1 MLSNLIGHSVDDDM
15 KTNTLIQNKVKNRIS
30 LNVLSSMLVGVFS
43 ALFFGSSFASGA
55 ALYTAANPVSSI
67 TPNMQD
73 EGGASSKP
81 GISIVPNAAILLYHH
96 VSSSTPAST
105 SISPEAFKSHMEY
118 LDAHHTVVPLQDVVS
133 AIQHNTTLPE
143 KAVAITFDDGYA
155 NILSNAHPILADLG
169 FPYAIFIN
177 PDEIGV
183 GPKQLTWEQV
193 IAMHNDGVVFA
204 NHTLDHLHMLNG
216 EQEMDERAWLDK
228 VWQNVESAE
237 KKIEDKLDVSLK
249 YLAYPFGE
257 YNTALAN
264 KLKTEGYIGFGQHS
278 GAVGPTSNMQAL
290 PRFPAAGPYANL
302 TTLKTKL
309 NSLAMPVT
317 HSSHENPRMTTRNL
331 SSPISLTI
339 NSDDVRLAQVNCFFG
354 GDTIKTSVKDNVLSF
369 NLSETLPVG
378 RSRVNCTAP
387 SKTQAGRYYWYST
400 PFFVADEK
408 GNYPD

>member
-1 MLSNLIGHSVDDDM
+1 VDDDM
-15 KTNTLIQNKVKNRIS
+15 KTNNVIQNRTTSRTRLKI
-30 LNVLSSMLVGVFS
+30 LSSMLAGIFNVLLVS
-43 ALFFGSSFASGA
+43 PSIASGSDA
-55 ALYTAANPVSSI
+55 TPVADATSTTKEQSGSNIDSSVS
-67 TPNMQD
+67 TT
-73 EGGASSKP
+73 
-81 GISIVPNAAILLYHH
+81 PNAAILLYHH

-118 LDAHHTVVPLQDVVS
+118 LDAHHTVVSLQDVVS

-143 KAVAITFDDGYA
+143 NAVAITFDDGYA
-155 NILSNAHPILADLG
+155 NILDNAHPILADLG
-169 FPYAIFIN
+169 FPYTVFIN

-216 EQEMDERAWLDK
+216 EQAMGERAWLEK

-237 KKIEDKLDVSLK
+237 KKIEDKLDISLK

-264 KLKTEGYIGFGQHS
+264 KLKAEGYIGFGQHS
-278 GAVGPTSNMQAL
+278 GAVGPSSDMQAL

-302 TTLKTKL
+302 ATLKTKL

-317 HSSHENPRMTTRNL
+317 QSSHKDPRMTARNL

-339 NSDDVRLAQVNCFFG
+339 DSDDVRLTQVNCFFG
-354 GDTIKTSVKDNVLSF
+354 GDPIETSLEENVLTF
-369 NLSETLPVG
+369 TLDETLPVG

-387 SKTQAGRYYWYST
+387 SNAQSGRYYWYST
-400 PFFVADEK
+400 PFFVADEN

>member
-1 MLSNLIGHSVDDDM
+1 VDDDM
-15 KTNTLIQNKVKNRIS
+15 KTNNVIQNRTTSRTRLKI
-30 LNVLSSMLVGVFS
+30 LSSMLAGIFNVLLVS
-43 ALFFGSSFASGA
+43 PSIASGSD
-55 ALYTAANPVSSI
+55 TTPVADATSTTKEQSGSNIDSSVS
-67 TPNMQD
+67 TT
-73 EGGASSKP
+73 
-81 GISIVPNAAILLYHH
+81 PNAAILLYHH

-118 LDAHHTVVPLQDVVS
+118 LDAHHTVVSLQDVVS

-143 KAVAITFDDGYA
+143 NAVAITFDDGYA
-155 NILSNAHPILADLG
+155 NILDNAHPILADLG
-169 FPYAIFIN
+169 FPYTVFIN

-216 EQEMDERAWLDK
+216 EQAMGERAWLEK

-237 KKIEDKLDVSLK
+237 KKIEDKLDISLK

-264 KLKTEGYIGFGQHS
+264 KLKAEGYIGFGQHS
-278 GAVGPTSNMQAL
+278 GAVGPSSDMQAL

-302 TTLKTKL
+302 ATLKTKL

-317 HSSHENPRMTTRNL
+317 QSSHKDPRMTARNL

-339 NSDDVRLAQVNCFFG
+339 DSDDVRLTQVNCFFG
-354 GDTIKTSVKDNVLSF
+354 GDPIETSLEENVLTF
-369 NLSETLPVG
+369 TLDETLPVG

-387 SKTQAGRYYWYST
+387 SNAQSGRYYWYST
-400 PFFVADEK
+400 PFFVADEN

>member
-1 MLSNLIGHSVDDDM
+1 MLLNLIRHSVDDDM
-15 KTNTLIQNKVKNRIS
+15 KTNNVIQNRTTSRTRLKI
-30 LNVLSSMLVGVFS
+30 LSSMLAGIFNVLLVS
-43 ALFFGSSFASGA
+43 PSIASGSD
-55 ALYTAANPVSSI
+55 ANPVADATSTTKEQSGSNIDSSLS
-67 TPNMQD
+67 TT
-73 EGGASSKP
+73 
-81 GISIVPNAAILLYHH
+81 PNAAILLYHH

-118 LDAHHTVVPLQDVVS
+118 LDAHHTVVSLQDVVS

-143 KAVAITFDDGYA
+143 NAVAITFDDGYA
-155 NILSNAHPILADLG
+155 NILDNAHPILADLG
-169 FPYAIFIN
+169 FPYTVFIN

-216 EQEMDERAWLDK
+216 EQAMGERAWLEK

-237 KKIEDKLDVSLK
+237 KKIEDKLDISLK

-264 KLKTEGYIGFGQHS
+264 KLKSEGYIGFGQHS
-278 GAVGPTSNMQAL
+278 GAVGPSSDMQAL

-302 TTLKTKL
+302 ATLKTKL

-317 HSSHENPRMTTRNL
+317 QSSHKDPRMTTRNL

-339 NSDDVRLAQVNCFFG
+339 DSDDVRLTQVNCFFG
-354 GDTIKTSVKDNVLSF
+354 GDPIETSLEENVLTF
-369 NLSETLPVG
+369 TLDETLPVG

-387 SKTQAGRYYWYST
+387 SNAQSGRYYWYST
-400 PFFVADEK
+400 PFFVADEN

>member
-1 MLSNLIGHSVDDDM
+1 MLLNLIRHSVDDDM
-15 KTNTLIQNKVKNRIS
+15 KTNNVIQNRTTSRTRLKI
-30 LNVLSSMLVGVFS
+30 LSSMLAGIFNVLLVS
-43 ALFFGSSFASGA
+43 PSIASGSD
-55 ALYTAANPVSSI
+55 ANPVADATSTTKEQSGSNIDSSVS
-67 TPNMQD
+67 TT
-73 EGGASSKP
+73 
-81 GISIVPNAAILLYHH
+81 PNAAILLYHH

-118 LDAHHTVVPLQDVVS
+118 LDAHHTVVSLQDVVS
-133 AIQHNTTLPE
+133 AIQHNSTLPE
-143 KAVAITFDDGYA
+143 NAVAITFDDGYA
-155 NILSNAHPILADLG
+155 NILDNAHPILADLG
-169 FPYAIFIN
+169 FPYTVFIN

-216 EQEMDERAWLDK
+216 EQVMGERAWLEK

-237 KKIEDKLDVSLK
+237 KKIEDKLDISLK

-264 KLKTEGYIGFGQHS
+264 KLKAEGYIGFGQHS
-278 GAVGPTSNMQAL
+278 GAVGPSSDMQAL

-302 TTLKTKL
+302 ATLKTKL

-317 HSSHENPRMTTRNL
+317 QSSHKDPRMTARNL

-339 NSDDVRLAQVNCFFG
+339 DSDDVRLTQVNCFFG
-354 GDTIKTSVKDNVLSF
+354 GDPIETSLEENVLTF
-369 NLSETLPVG
+369 TLDETLPVG

-387 SKTQAGRYYWYST
+387 SNAQSGRYYWYST
-400 PFFVADEK
+400 PFFVADEN

>member
-1 MLSNLIGHSVDDDM
+1 MLLNLIRHSVDDDM
-15 KTNTLIQNKVKNRIS
+15 KTNNVIQNRTTSRTRFKILS
-30 LNVLSSMLVGVFS
+30 LMLAGIFNVLLVS
-43 ALFFGSSFASGA
+43 PSIASGSDA
-55 ALYTAANPVSSI
+55 TPVADATSTTKEQSGSNIDSSVS
-67 TPNMQD
+67 TT
-73 EGGASSKP
+73 
-81 GISIVPNAAILLYHH
+81 PNAAILLYHH

-118 LDAHHTVVPLQDVVS
+118 LDAHHTVVSLQDVVS

-143 KAVAITFDDGYA
+143 NAVAITFDDGYA
-155 NILSNAHPILADLG
+155 NILDNAHPILADLG
-169 FPYAIFIN
+169 FPYTVFIN

-216 EQEMDERAWLDK
+216 EQAMGERAWLEK

-237 KKIEDKLDVSLK
+237 KKIEDKLDISLK

-264 KLKTEGYIGFGQHS
+264 KLKAEGYIGFGQHS
-278 GAVGPTSNMQAL
+278 GAVGPSSDMQAL

-302 TTLKTKL
+302 ATLKTKL

-317 HSSHENPRMTTRNL
+317 QSSHKDPRMTTRNL

-339 NSDDVRLAQVNCFFG
+339 DSDDVRLTQVNCFFG
-354 GDTIKTSVKDNVLSF
+354 GDPIETSLEENVLTF
-369 NLSETLPVG
+369 TLDETLPVG

-387 SKTQAGRYYWYST
+387 SNAQSGRYYWYST
-400 PFFVADEK
+400 PFFVADED

>member
-1 MLSNLIGHSVDDDM
+1 MLLNLIRHSVDDDM
-15 KTNTLIQNKVKNRIS
+15 KTNNVIQNRTTSRTRLKI
-30 LNVLSSMLVGVFS
+30 LSSMLAGIFNVLLVS
-43 ALFFGSSFASGA
+43 PSIASGSD
-55 ALYTAANPVSSI
+55 ANPVADATSTTKEQSGNNI
-67 TPNMQD
+67 D
-73 EGGASSKP
+73 
-81 GISIVPNAAILLYHH
+81 SIVSTTPNAAILLYHH

-118 LDAHHTVVPLQDVVS
+118 LDAHHTVVSLQDVVS

-143 KAVAITFDDGYA
+143 NAVAITFDDGYA
-155 NILSNAHPILADLG
+155 NILDNAHPILADLG
-169 FPYAIFIN
+169 FPYTVFIN

-216 EQEMDERAWLDK
+216 EQVMGERAWLEK

-237 KKIEDKLDVSLK
+237 KKIEDKLDISLK

-264 KLKTEGYIGFGQHS
+264 KLKAEGYIGFGQHS
-278 GAVGPTSNMQAL
+278 GAVGPSSDMQAL

-302 TTLKTKL
+302 ATLKTKL

-317 HSSHENPRMTTRNL
+317 QSSHKDPRMTTRNL

-339 NSDDVRLAQVNCFFG
+339 DSDDVRLTQVNCFFG
-354 GDTIKTSVKDNVLSF
+354 GDPIETSLEENVLTF
-369 NLSETLPVG
+369 TLDETLPVG

-387 SKTQAGRYYWYST
+387 SNAQSGRYYWYST
-400 PFFVADEK
+400 PFFVADEN

>member
-1 MLSNLIGHSVDDDM
+1 MLLNLIRHSVDDDM
-15 KTNTLIQNKVKNRIS
+15 KTNNVIQNRTTSRTRLKI
-30 LNVLSSMLVGVFS
+30 LSSMLAGIFNVLLVS
-43 ALFFGSSFASGA
+43 PSIASSSD
-55 ALYTAANPVSSI
+55 ANPVADATSTTKEQSGSNIDSSVS
-67 TPNMQD
+67 TT
-73 EGGASSKP
+73 
-81 GISIVPNAAILLYHH
+81 PNAAILLYHH

-118 LDAHHTVVPLQDVVS
+118 LDAHHTVVSLQDVVS

-143 KAVAITFDDGYA
+143 NAVAITFDDGYA
-155 NILSNAHPILADLG
+155 NILDNAHPILADLG
-169 FPYAIFIN
+169 FPYTVFIN

-216 EQEMDERAWLDK
+216 EQAMGERAWLEK

-237 KKIEDKLDVSLK
+237 KKIEDKLDISLK

-264 KLKTEGYIGFGQHS
+264 KLKAEGYIGFGQHS
-278 GAVGPTSNMQAL
+278 GAVGPSSDMQAL

-302 TTLKTKL
+302 ATLKTKL

-317 HSSHENPRMTTRNL
+317 QSSHKDPRMTTRNL

-339 NSDDVRLAQVNCFFG
+339 DSDDVRLTQVNCFFG
-354 GDTIKTSVKDNVLSF
+354 GDPIETSLEENVLTF
-369 NLSETLPVG
+369 TLDETLPVG

-387 SKTQAGRYYWYST
+387 SNAQSGRYYWYST
-400 PFFVADEK
+400 PFFVADED

>member
-1 MLSNLIGHSVDDDM
+1 MLLNLIRHSVDDDM
-15 KTNTLIQNKVKNRIS
+15 KTNNVIQNRTTSRTRLKI
-30 LNVLSSMLVGVFS
+30 LSSMLAGIFNVLLVS
-43 ALFFGSSFASGA
+43 PSIASGSD
-55 ALYTAANPVSSI
+55 TNPVADATSTTKEQSGSNIDSSVS
-67 TPNMQD
+67 TT
-73 EGGASSKP
+73 
-81 GISIVPNAAILLYHH
+81 PNAAILLYHH

-118 LDAHHTVVPLQDVVS
+118 LDAHHTVVSLQDVVS

-143 KAVAITFDDGYA
+143 NAVAITFDDGYA
-155 NILSNAHPILADLG
+155 NILDNAHPILADLG
-169 FPYAIFIN
+169 FPYTVFIN

-216 EQEMDERAWLDK
+216 EQAMGERAWLEK

-237 KKIEDKLDVSLK
+237 KKIEDKLDISLK

-264 KLKTEGYIGFGQHS
+264 KLKAEGYIGFGQHS
-278 GAVGPTSNMQAL
+278 GAVGPSSDMQAL

-302 TTLKTKL
+302 ATLKTKL

-317 HSSHENPRMTTRNL
+317 QSSHKDPRMTTRNL

-339 NSDDVRLAQVNCFFG
+339 DSDDVRLTQVNCFFG
-354 GDTIKTSVKDNVLSF
+354 GDPIETSLEENVLTF
-369 NLSETLPVG
+369 TLDETLPVG

-387 SKTQAGRYYWYST
+387 SNAQSGRYYWYST
-400 PFFVADEK
+400 PFFVADEN

>member
-1 MLSNLIGHSVDDDM
+1 MLLNLIRHSVDDDM
-15 KTNTLIQNKVKNRIS
+15 KTNNVIQNRTTSRTRLKI
-30 LNVLSSMLVGVFS
+30 LSSMLAGIFNVLLVS
-43 ALFFGSSFASGA
+43 PSIASGSD
-55 ALYTAANPVSSI
+55 ANPVADATSSTKEQSGNNI
-67 TPNMQD
+67 D
-73 EGGASSKP
+73 
-81 GISIVPNAAILLYHH
+81 SIVSTTPNAAILLYHH

-118 LDAHHTVVPLQDVVS
+118 LDAHHTVVSLQDVVS

-143 KAVAITFDDGYA
+143 NAVAITFDDGYA
-155 NILSNAHPILADLG
+155 NILDNAHPILADLG
-169 FPYAIFIN
+169 FPYTVFIN

-216 EQEMDERAWLDK
+216 EQAMGERAWLEK

-237 KKIEDKLDVSLK
+237 KKIEDKLDISLK

-264 KLKTEGYIGFGQHS
+264 KLKAEGYIGFGQHS
-278 GAVGPTSNMQAL
+278 GAVGPSSDMQAL

-302 TTLKTKL
+302 ATLKTKL

-317 HSSHENPRMTTRNL
+317 QSSHKDPRMTARNL
-331 SSPISLTI
+331 ASPISLTI
-339 NSDDVRLAQVNCFFG
+339 DSDDVRLTQVNCFFG
-354 GDTIKTSVKDNVLSF
+354 GDPIETSLEENVLTF
-369 NLSETLPVG
+369 TLDETLPIG

-387 SKTQAGRYYWYST
+387 SNAQSGRYYWYST
-400 PFFVADEK
+400 PFFVADEN

>member
-1 MLSNLIGHSVDDDM
+1 MLLNLIRHSVDDDM
-15 KTNTLIQNKVKNRIS
+15 KTNNVIQNRTTSRTRLKI
-30 LNVLSSMLVGVFS
+30 LSSMLAGIFNVLLVS
-43 ALFFGSSFASGA
+43 PSIASGSD
-55 ALYTAANPVSSI
+55 ANPVADATSTIKEQSGNNIDSSVS
-67 TPNMQD
+67 TT
-73 EGGASSKP
+73 
-81 GISIVPNAAILLYHH
+81 PNAAILLYHH

-118 LDAHHTVVPLQDVVS
+118 LDAHHTVVSLQDVVS

-143 KAVAITFDDGYA
+143 NAVAITFDDGYA
-155 NILSNAHPILADLG
+155 NILDNAHPILADLG
-169 FPYAIFIN
+169 FPYTVFIN

-216 EQEMDERAWLDK
+216 EQAMGERAWLEK

-237 KKIEDKLDVSLK
+237 KKIEDKLDISLK

-264 KLKTEGYIGFGQHS
+264 KLKAEGYIGFGQHS
-278 GAVGPTSNMQAL
+278 GAVGLSSDMQAL

-302 TTLKTKL
+302 ATLKTKL

-317 HSSHENPRMTTRNL
+317 QSSHKDPRMTARNL

-339 NSDDVRLAQVNCFFG
+339 DSDDVRLTQVNCFFG
-354 GDTIKTSVKDNVLSF
+354 GDPIETSLEENVLTF
-369 NLSETLPVG
+369 TLDETLPVG

-387 SKTQAGRYYWYST
+387 SNAQSGRYYWYST
-400 PFFVADEK
+400 PFFVADED

>member
-1 MLSNLIGHSVDDDM
+1 MLLNLIRHSVDDDM
-15 KTNTLIQNKVKNRIS
+15 KTNNVIQNRTTSRTRLKI
-30 LNVLSSMLVGVFS
+30 LSSMLAGIFNVLLVS
-43 ALFFGSSFASGA
+43 PSIASGSD
-55 ALYTAANPVSSI
+55 ANPVADATSTKKEQSGSNIDSSVS
-67 TPNMQD
+67 TT
-73 EGGASSKP
+73 
-81 GISIVPNAAILLYHH
+81 PNAAILLYHH

-118 LDAHHTVVPLQDVVS
+118 LDAHHTVVSLQDVVS

-143 KAVAITFDDGYA
+143 NAVAITFDDGYA
-155 NILSNAHPILADLG
+155 NILDNAHPILADLG
-169 FPYAIFIN
+169 FPYTVFIN

-216 EQEMDERAWLDK
+216 EQAMGERAWLEK

-237 KKIEDKLDVSLK
+237 KKIEDKLDISLK

-264 KLKTEGYIGFGQHS
+264 KLKAEGYIGFGQHS
-278 GAVGPTSNMQAL
+278 GAVGPSSDMQAL
-290 PRFPAAGPYANL
+290 PRFPAAGLYANL
-302 TTLKTKL
+302 ATLKTKL

-317 HSSHENPRMTTRNL
+317 QSSHKDPRMTARNL

-339 NSDDVRLAQVNCFFG
+339 DSDDVRLTQVNCFFG
-354 GDTIKTSVKDNVLSF
+354 GDPIETSLEENVLTF
-369 NLSETLPVG
+369 TLDETLPVG

-387 SKTQAGRYYWYST
+387 SNAQSGRYYWYST
-400 PFFVADEK
+400 PFFVADEN

>member
-1 MLSNLIGHSVDDDM
+1 MLLNLIRHSVDDDM
-15 KTNTLIQNKVKNRIS
+15 KTNNVIQNRTTSRTRLKILS
-30 LNVLSSMLVGVFS
+30 PMLAGIFNVLLVSPSIASSS
-43 ALFFGSSFASGA
+43 D
-55 ALYTAANPVSSI
+55 ANPVADATSTTKEQSGSNIDSSVS
-67 TPNMQD
+67 TT
-73 EGGASSKP
+73 
-81 GISIVPNAAILLYHH
+81 PNAAILLYHH

-118 LDAHHTVVPLQDVVS
+118 LDAHHTVVSLQDVVS

-143 KAVAITFDDGYA
+143 NAVAITFDDGYA
-155 NILSNAHPILADLG
+155 NILDNAHPILADLG
-169 FPYAIFIN
+169 FPYTVFIN

-216 EQEMDERAWLDK
+216 EQAMGERAWLEK

-237 KKIEDKLDVSLK
+237 KKIEDKLDISLK

-264 KLKTEGYIGFGQHS
+264 KLKAEGYIGFGQHS
-278 GAVGPTSNMQAL
+278 GAVGPSSDMQAL

-302 TTLKTKL
+302 ATLKTKL
-309 NSLAMPVT
+309 NSLAMPLT
-317 HSSHENPRMTTRNL
+317 QSSHKDPRMTARNL

-339 NSDDVRLAQVNCFFG
+339 DSDDVRLTQVNCFFG
-354 GDTIKTSVKDNVLSF
+354 GDPIETSLEENVLTF
-369 NLSETLPVG
+369 ILDETLPVG

-387 SKTQAGRYYWYST
+387 SNAQSGRYYWYST
-400 PFFVADEK
+400 PFFVADEN

>member
-1 MLSNLIGHSVDDDM
+1 MLLNLIRHSVDDDM
-15 KTNTLIQNKVKNRIS
+15 KTNNVIQNRTTSRTRLKI
-30 LNVLSSMLVGVFS
+30 LSSMLAGIFNVLLVS
-43 ALFFGSSFASGA
+43 PSIASGSD
-55 ALYTAANPVSSI
+55 ANPVADATSSTKEQSGNNI
-67 TPNMQD
+67 D
-73 EGGASSKP
+73 
-81 GISIVPNAAILLYHH
+81 SIVSTTPNAAILLYHH

-118 LDAHHTVVPLQDVVS
+118 LDAHHTVVSLQDVVS

-143 KAVAITFDDGYA
+143 NAVAITFDDGYA
-155 NILSNAHPILADLG
+155 NILDNAHPILADLG
-169 FPYAIFIN
+169 FPYTVFIN

-216 EQEMDERAWLDK
+216 EQVMGERAWLEK

-237 KKIEDKLDVSLK
+237 KKIEDKLDISLK

-264 KLKTEGYIGFGQHS
+264 KLKAEGYIGFGQHS
-278 GAVGPTSNMQAL
+278 GAVGPSSDMQAL

-302 TTLKTKL
+302 ATLKTKL

-317 HSSHENPRMTTRNL
+317 QSSHKDPRMTARNL

-339 NSDDVRLAQVNCFFG
+339 DSDDVRLTQVNCFFG
-354 GDTIKTSVKDNVLSF
+354 GDPIETSLEENVLTF
-369 NLSETLPVG
+369 TLDETLPIG

-387 SKTQAGRYYWYST
+387 SNAQSGRYYWYST
-400 PFFVADEK
+400 PFFVADEN

>member
-1 MLSNLIGHSVDDDM
+1 MLLNLIRHSVDDDM
-15 KTNTLIQNKVKNRIS
+15 KTNNVIQNRTTSRTRLKI
-30 LNVLSSMLVGVFS
+30 LSSMLAGIFNVLLVS
-43 ALFFGSSFASGA
+43 PSIASGSD
-55 ALYTAANPVSSI
+55 ANPVADATSTTKEQSGSNIDSSVS
-67 TPNMQD
+67 TT
-73 EGGASSKP
+73 
-81 GISIVPNAAILLYHH
+81 PNAAILLYHH

-118 LDAHHTVVPLQDVVS
+118 LDAHHTVVSLQDVVS

-143 KAVAITFDDGYA
+143 NAVAITFDDGYA
-155 NILSNAHPILADLG
+155 NILDNAHPILADLG
-169 FPYAIFIN
+169 FPYTVFIN

-216 EQEMDERAWLDK
+216 EQAMGERAWLEK

-237 KKIEDKLDVSLK
+237 KKIEDKLDISLK

-264 KLKTEGYIGFGQHS
+264 KLKAEGYIGFGQHS
-278 GAVGPTSNMQAL
+278 GAVGPSSDMQAL

-302 TTLKTKL
+302 ATLKTKL

-317 HSSHENPRMTTRNL
+317 QSSHKDPRMTARNL
-331 SSPISLTI
+331 SSSISLTI
-339 NSDDVRLAQVNCFFG
+339 DSDDVRLTQVNCFFG
-354 GDTIKTSVKDNVLSF
+354 GDPIETSLEENVLTF
-369 NLSETLPVG
+369 TLDETLPVG

-387 SKTQAGRYYWYST
+387 SNAQSGRYYWYST
-400 PFFVADEK
+400 PFFVADEN

>member
-1 MLSNLIGHSVDDDM
+1 MLLNLIRHSVDDDM
-15 KTNTLIQNKVKNRIS
+15 KTNNVIQNRTTSRTRLKI
-30 LNVLSSMLVGVFS
+30 LSSMLAGIFNVLLVS
-43 ALFFGSSFASGA
+43 PSIASGSD
-55 ALYTAANPVSSI
+55 ANPVADATSTTKEQSGSNIDSSVS
-67 TPNMQD
+67 TT
-73 EGGASSKP
+73 
-81 GISIVPNAAILLYHH
+81 PNAAILLYHH

-118 LDAHHTVVPLQDVVS
+118 LDAHHTVVSLQDVVS

-143 KAVAITFDDGYA
+143 NAVAITFDDGYA
-155 NILSNAHPILADLG
+155 NILDNAHPILADLG
-169 FPYAIFIN
+169 FPYTVFIN

-216 EQEMDERAWLDK
+216 EQAMGERAWLEK

-237 KKIEDKLDVSLK
+237 KKIEDKLDISLK

-264 KLKTEGYIGFGQHS
+264 KLKAEGYIGFGQHS
-278 GAVGPTSNMQAL
+278 GAVGPSSDMQAL

-302 TTLKTKL
+302 ATLKTKL

-317 HSSHENPRMTTRNL
+317 QSSHKDPRITARNL

-339 NSDDVRLAQVNCFFG
+339 DSDDVRLTQVNCFFG
-354 GDTIKTSVKDNVLSF
+354 GDPIETSLEENVLTF
-369 NLSETLPVG
+369 TLDETLPVG

-387 SKTQAGRYYWYST
+387 SNAQSGRYYWYST
-400 PFFVADEK
+400 PFFVADED

>member
-1 MLSNLIGHSVDDDM
+1 MLLNSIRHSVDDDM
-15 KTNTLIQNKVKNRIS
+15 KTNNVIQNRTTSRTRLKF
-30 LNVLSSMLVGVFS
+30 LSSMLAGIFNVLLVS
-43 ALFFGSSFASGA
+43 PSIASGSD
-55 ALYTAANPVSSI
+55 ANPVADATSTIKEQSGNNIDSSVS
-67 TPNMQD
+67 TT
-73 EGGASSKP
+73 
-81 GISIVPNAAILLYHH
+81 PNAAILLYHH

-118 LDAHHTVVPLQDVVS
+118 LDAHHTVVSLQDVVS

-143 KAVAITFDDGYA
+143 NAVAITFDDGYA
-155 NILSNAHPILADLG
+155 NILDNAHPILADLG
-169 FPYAIFIN
+169 FPYTVFIN

-216 EQEMDERAWLDK
+216 EQAMGERAWLEK

-237 KKIEDKLDVSLK
+237 KKIEDKLDISLK

-264 KLKTEGYIGFGQHS
+264 KLKAEGYIGFGQHS
-278 GAVGPTSNMQAL
+278 GAVGPSSDMQAL

-302 TTLKTKL
+302 ATLKTKL

-317 HSSHENPRMTTRNL
+317 QSSHKDPRMTARNL
-331 SSPISLTI
+331 SSSISLTI
-339 NSDDVRLAQVNCFFG
+339 DSDDVRLTQVNCFFG
-354 GDTIKTSVKDNVLSF
+354 GDPIETSLEENVLTF
-369 NLSETLPVG
+369 TLDETLPVG

-387 SKTQAGRYYWYST
+387 SNAQSGRYYWYST
-400 PFFVADEK
+400 PFFVADED

>member
-1 MLSNLIGHSVDDDM
+1 MLLNLIRHSVDDDM
-15 KTNTLIQNKVKNRIS
+15 KTNNVIQNRTTSRTRLKI
-30 LNVLSSMLVGVFS
+30 LSSMLAGIFNVLLVS
-43 ALFFGSSFASGA
+43 PSIASGSD
-55 ALYTAANPVSSI
+55 ANPVADATSTTKEQSGNNIDSSVS
-67 TPNMQD
+67 TT
-73 EGGASSKP
+73 
-81 GISIVPNAAILLYHH
+81 PNAAILLYHH

-118 LDAHHTVVPLQDVVS
+118 LDAHHTVVSLQDVVS

-143 KAVAITFDDGYA
+143 NAVAITFDDGYA
-155 NILSNAHPILADLG
+155 NILDNAHPILADLG
-169 FPYAIFIN
+169 FPYTVFIN

-216 EQEMDERAWLDK
+216 EQAMGERAWLEK

-237 KKIEDKLDVSLK
+237 KKIEDKLDISLK

-264 KLKTEGYIGFGQHS
+264 KLKAEGYIGFGQHS
-278 GAVGPTSNMQAL
+278 GAVGPSSDMQAL

-302 TTLKTKL
+302 ATLKTKL

-317 HSSHENPRMTTRNL
+317 QSSHKDPRMTTRNL

-339 NSDDVRLAQVNCFFG
+339 DSDDVRLTQVNCFFG
-354 GDTIKTSVKDNVLSF
+354 GDPIETSLEENVLTF
-369 NLSETLPVG
+369 TLDETLPVG

-387 SKTQAGRYYWYST
+387 SNAQSGRYYWYST
-400 PFFVADEK
+400 PFFVADED

>member
-1 MLSNLIGHSVDDDM
+1 MLLNLIRHSVDDDM
-15 KTNTLIQNKVKNRIS
+15 KTNNVIQNRTTSRTRLKI
-30 LNVLSSMLVGVFS
+30 LSSMLAGIFNVLLVS
-43 ALFFGSSFASGA
+43 PSIASGSDA
-55 ALYTAANPVSSI
+55 TPVADATSTTKEQSGSNIDSSVS
-67 TPNMQD
+67 TT
-73 EGGASSKP
+73 
-81 GISIVPNAAILLYHH
+81 PNAAILLYHH

-118 LDAHHTVVPLQDVVS
+118 LDAHHTVVSLQDVVS

-143 KAVAITFDDGYA
+143 NAVAITFDDGYA
-155 NILSNAHPILADLG
+155 NILDNAHPILADLG
-169 FPYAIFIN
+169 FPYTVFIN

-216 EQEMDERAWLDK
+216 EQAMGERAWLEK

-237 KKIEDKLDVSLK
+237 KKIEDKLDISLK

-264 KLKTEGYIGFGQHS
+264 KLKSEGYIGFGQHS
-278 GAVGPTSNMQAL
+278 GAVGLSSDMQAL

-302 TTLKTKL
+302 ATLKTKL

-317 HSSHENPRMTTRNL
+317 QSSHKDPRMTTRNL
-331 SSPISLTI
+331 SSSISLTI
-339 NSDDVRLAQVNCFFG
+339 DSDDVRLTQVNCFFG
-354 GDTIKTSVKDNVLSF
+354 GDPIETSLEENVLTF
-369 NLSETLPVG
+369 TLDETLPVG

-387 SKTQAGRYYWYST
+387 SNAQSGRYYWYST
-400 PFFVADEK
+400 PFFVADEN

>member
-1 MLSNLIGHSVDDDM
+1 MLLNLIRHSVDDDM
-15 KTNTLIQNKVKNRIS
+15 KTNNVIQNRTTSRTRLKI
-30 LNVLSSMLVGVFS
+30 LSSMLAGIFNVLLVS
-43 ALFFGSSFASGA
+43 PSIASGSDA
-55 ALYTAANPVSSI
+55 TPVADATSTTKEQSGSNIDSSVS
-67 TPNMQD
+67 TT
-73 EGGASSKP
+73 
-81 GISIVPNAAILLYHH
+81 PNAAILLYHH

-118 LDAHHTVVPLQDVVS
+118 LDAHHTVVSLQDVVS

-143 KAVAITFDDGYA
+143 NAVAITFDDGYA
-155 NILSNAHPILADLG
+155 NILDNAHPILADLG
-169 FPYAIFIN
+169 FPYTVFIN

-216 EQEMDERAWLDK
+216 EQVMGERAWLEK

-237 KKIEDKLDVSLK
+237 KKIEDKLDISLK

-264 KLKTEGYIGFGQHS
+264 KLKAEGYIGFGQHS
-278 GAVGPTSNMQAL
+278 GAVGLSSDMQAL

-302 TTLKTKL
+302 ATLKTKL

-317 HSSHENPRMTTRNL
+317 QSSHKDPRMTARNL

-339 NSDDVRLAQVNCFFG
+339 DSDDVRLTQVNCFFG
-354 GDTIKTSVKDNVLSF
+354 GDPIETSLEENVLTF
-369 NLSETLPVG
+369 TLDETLPVG

-387 SKTQAGRYYWYST
+387 SNAQSGRYYWYST
-400 PFFVADEK
+400 PFFVADEN

>member
-1 MLSNLIGHSVDDDM
+1 MLLNLIRHSVDDDM
-15 KTNTLIQNKVKNRIS
+15 KTNNVIQNRTTSRTRLKI
-30 LNVLSSMLVGVFS
+30 LSSMLAGIFNVLLVS
-43 ALFFGSSFASGA
+43 PSIASGSD
-55 ALYTAANPVSSI
+55 ANPVADATSTTKEQSGNNIDSSVS
-67 TPNMQD
+67 TT
-73 EGGASSKP
+73 
-81 GISIVPNAAILLYHH
+81 PNAAILLYHH

-118 LDAHHTVVPLQDVVS
+118 LDAHHTVVSLQDVVS

-143 KAVAITFDDGYA
+143 NAVAITFDDGYA
-155 NILSNAHPILADLG
+155 NILDNAHPILADLG
-169 FPYAIFIN
+169 FPYIVFIN

-216 EQEMDERAWLDK
+216 EQAMGERAWLEK

-237 KKIEDKLDVSLK
+237 KKIEDKLDISLK

-264 KLKTEGYIGFGQHS
+264 KLKAEGYIGFGQHS
-278 GAVGPTSNMQAL
+278 GAVGPSSDMQAL

-302 TTLKTKL
+302 ATLKTKL

-317 HSSHENPRMTTRNL
+317 QSSHKDPRMTTRNL

-339 NSDDVRLAQVNCFFG
+339 DSDDVRLTQVNCFFG
-354 GDTIKTSVKDNVLSF
+354 GDPIETSLEENVLTF
-369 NLSETLPVG
+369 TLDETLPVG

-387 SKTQAGRYYWYST
+387 SNAQSGRYYWYST
-400 PFFVADEK
+400 PFFVADEN

>member
-1 MLSNLIGHSVDDDM
+1 MLLNLIRHSVDDDM
-15 KTNTLIQNKVKNRIS
+15 KTNNVIQNRTTSRTRLKI
-30 LNVLSSMLVGVFS
+30 LSSMLAGIFNVLLVS
-43 ALFFGSSFASGA
+43 PSIASSSD
-55 ALYTAANPVSSI
+55 ANPVADATSTTKEQSGSNIDSSVS
-67 TPNMQD
+67 TT
-73 EGGASSKP
+73 
-81 GISIVPNAAILLYHH
+81 PNAAILLYHH

-118 LDAHHTVVPLQDVVS
+118 LDAHHTVVSLQDVVS
-133 AIQHNTTLPE
+133 AIQYNTTLPE
-143 KAVAITFDDGYA
+143 NAVAITFDDGYA
-155 NILSNAHPILADLG
+155 NILDNAHPILADLG
-169 FPYAIFIN
+169 FPYTVFIN

-216 EQEMDERAWLDK
+216 EQAMGERAWLEK

-237 KKIEDKLDVSLK
+237 KKIEDKLDISLK

-264 KLKTEGYIGFGQHS
+264 KLKAEGYIGFGQHS
-278 GAVGPTSNMQAL
+278 GAVGPSSDMQAL

-302 TTLKTKL
+302 ATLKTKL

-317 HSSHENPRMTTRNL
+317 QSSHKDPRMTARNL

-339 NSDDVRLAQVNCFFG
+339 DSDDVRLTQVNCFFG
-354 GDTIKTSVKDNVLSF
+354 GDPIETSLEENVLTF
-369 NLSETLPVG
+369 TLDETLPVG

-387 SKTQAGRYYWYST
+387 SNAQSGRYYWYST
-400 PFFVADEK
+400 PFFVADED

>member
-1 MLSNLIGHSVDDDM
+1 VDDDM
-15 KTNTLIQNKVKNRIS
+15 KTNNVIQNRTTSRTRLKI
-30 LNVLSSMLVGVFS
+30 LSSMLAGIFNVLLVS
-43 ALFFGSSFASGA
+43 PSIASGSDA
-55 ALYTAANPVSSI
+55 TPVADATSTTKEQSGSNIDSSVS
-67 TPNMQD
+67 TT
-73 EGGASSKP
+73 
-81 GISIVPNAAILLYHH
+81 PNAAILLYHH

-118 LDAHHTVVPLQDVVS
+118 LDAHHTVVSLQDVVS
-133 AIQHNTTLPE
+133 AIKHNTTLPE
-143 KAVAITFDDGYA
+143 NAVAITFDDGYA
-155 NILSNAHPILADLG
+155 NILDNAHPILADLG
-169 FPYAIFIN
+169 FPYTVFIN

-216 EQEMDERAWLDK
+216 EQAMGERAWLEK

-237 KKIEDKLDVSLK
+237 KKIEDKLDISLK

-264 KLKTEGYIGFGQHS
+264 KLKAEGYIGFGQHS
-278 GAVGPTSNMQAL
+278 GAVGPSSDMQAL

-302 TTLKTKL
+302 ATLKTKL

-317 HSSHENPRMTTRNL
+317 QSSHKDPRMTTRNL

-339 NSDDVRLAQVNCFFG
+339 DSDDVRLTQVNCFFG
-354 GDTIKTSVKDNVLSF
+354 GDPIETSLEENVLTF
-369 NLSETLPVG
+369 TLDETLPVG

-387 SKTQAGRYYWYST
+387 SNAQSGRYYWYST
-400 PFFVADEK
+400 PFFVADEN

>member
-1 MLSNLIGHSVDDDM
+1 MLLNLIRHSVDDDM
-15 KTNTLIQNKVKNRIS
+15 KTNNVIQNRTTSRTRLKI
-30 LNVLSSMLVGVFS
+30 LSSMLAGIFNVLLVS
-43 ALFFGSSFASGA
+43 PSIASGSD
-55 ALYTAANPVSSI
+55 ANPVADATSTTKEQSGSNIDSSLS
-67 TPNMQD
+67 TT
-73 EGGASSKP
+73 
-81 GISIVPNAAILLYHH
+81 PNAAILLYHH

-118 LDAHHTVVPLQDVVS
+118 LDAHHTVVSLQDVVS

-143 KAVAITFDDGYA
+143 NAVAITFDDGYA
-155 NILSNAHPILADLG
+155 NILDNAHPILADLG
-169 FPYAIFIN
+169 FPYTVFIN

-216 EQEMDERAWLDK
+216 EQVMGERAWLEK

-237 KKIEDKLDVSLK
+237 KKIEDKLDISLK

-264 KLKTEGYIGFGQHS
+264 KLKAEGYIGFGQHS
-278 GAVGPTSNMQAL
+278 GAVGPSSDMQAL

-302 TTLKTKL
+302 ATLKTKL

-317 HSSHENPRMTTRNL
+317 QSSHKDPRITARNL

-339 NSDDVRLAQVNCFFG
+339 DSDDVRLTQVNCFFG
-354 GDTIKTSVKDNVLSF
+354 GDPIETSLEENVLTF
-369 NLSETLPVG
+369 TLDETLPVG

-387 SKTQAGRYYWYST
+387 SNAQSGRYYWYST
-400 PFFVADEK
+400 PFFVADEN

>member
-1 MLSNLIGHSVDDDM
+1 MLLNLIRHSVDDDM
-15 KTNTLIQNKVKNRIS
+15 KTNNVIQNRTTSRTRLKI
-30 LNVLSSMLVGVFS
+30 LSSMLAVIFNVLLVS
-43 ALFFGSSFASGA
+43 PSIASGSD
-55 ALYTAANPVSSI
+55 ANPVDDATSTTKEQSGSNINSSVG
-67 TPNMQD
+67 TT
-73 EGGASSKP
+73 
-81 GISIVPNAAILLYHH
+81 PNAAILLYHH

-118 LDAHHTVVPLQDVVS
+118 LDAHHTVVSLQDVVS

-143 KAVAITFDDGYA
+143 NAVAITFDDGYA
-155 NILSNAHPILADLG
+155 NILDNAHPILADLG
-169 FPYAIFIN
+169 FPYTVFIN

-216 EQEMDERAWLDK
+216 EQAMGERAWLEK

-237 KKIEDKLDVSLK
+237 KKIEDKLDISLK

-264 KLKTEGYIGFGQHS
+264 KLKAEGYIGFGQHS
-278 GAVGPTSNMQAL
+278 GAVGPSSDMQAL

-302 TTLKTKL
+302 ATLKTKL

-317 HSSHENPRMTTRNL
+317 QSSHKDPRMTTRNL

-339 NSDDVRLAQVNCFFG
+339 DSDDVRLTQVNCFFG
-354 GDTIKTSVKDNVLSF
+354 GDPIETSLEENVLTF
-369 NLSETLPVG
+369 TLDETLPVG

-387 SKTQAGRYYWYST
+387 SNAQSGRYYWYST
-400 PFFVADEK
+400 PFFVADEN

>member
-1 MLSNLIGHSVDDDM
+1 MLLNLIRHSVDDDM
-15 KTNTLIQNKVKNRIS
+15 KTNNVIQNRTTSRTRLKI
-30 LNVLSSMLVGVFS
+30 LSSMLAGIFNVLLVS
-43 ALFFGSSFASGA
+43 PSIASGSD
-55 ALYTAANPVSSI
+55 ANPVADATSTTKEQSGSNIDSSVS
-67 TPNMQD
+67 TT
-73 EGGASSKP
+73 
-81 GISIVPNAAILLYHH
+81 PNAAILLYHH

-105 SISPEAFKSHMEY
+105 SISPETFKSHMEY
-118 LDAHHTVVPLQDVVS
+118 LDAHHTVVSLQDVVS

-143 KAVAITFDDGYA
+143 NAVAITFDDGYA
-155 NILSNAHPILADLG
+155 NILDNAHPILADLG
-169 FPYAIFIN
+169 FPYTVFIN

-216 EQEMDERAWLDK
+216 EQAMGERAWLEK

-237 KKIEDKLDVSLK
+237 KKIEDKLDISLK

-264 KLKTEGYIGFGQHS
+264 KLKAEGYIGFGQHS
-278 GAVGPTSNMQAL
+278 GAVGPSSDMQAL

-302 TTLKTKL
+302 ATLKTKL

-317 HSSHENPRMTTRNL
+317 QSSHKDPRMTARNL

-339 NSDDVRLAQVNCFFG
+339 DSDDVRLTQVNCFFG
-354 GDTIKTSVKDNVLSF
+354 GDPIETSLEENVLTF
-369 NLSETLPVG
+369 TLDETLPVG

-387 SKTQAGRYYWYST
+387 SNAQSGRYYWYST
-400 PFFVADEK
+400 PFFVADEN

>member
-1 MLSNLIGHSVDDDM
+1 MLLNLIRHSVDDDM
-15 KTNTLIQNKVKNRIS
+15 KTNNVIQNRTTSRTRLKI
-30 LNVLSSMLVGVFS
+30 LSSMLAGIFNVLLVS
-43 ALFFGSSFASGA
+43 PSIASSSD
-55 ALYTAANPVSSI
+55 ANPVADATSTIKEQSGNNIDSSVS
-67 TPNMQD
+67 TT
-73 EGGASSKP
+73 
-81 GISIVPNAAILLYHH
+81 PNAAILLYHH

-118 LDAHHTVVPLQDVVS
+118 LDAHHTVVSLQDVVS

-143 KAVAITFDDGYA
+143 NAVAITFDDGYA
-155 NILSNAHPILADLG
+155 NILDNAHPILADLG
-169 FPYAIFIN
+169 FPYTVFIN

-216 EQEMDERAWLDK
+216 EQAMGERAWLEK

-237 KKIEDKLDVSLK
+237 KKIEDKLDISLK

-264 KLKTEGYIGFGQHS
+264 KLKAEGYIGFGQHS
-278 GAVGPTSNMQAL
+278 GAVGPSSDMQAL

-302 TTLKTKL
+302 ATLKTKL

-317 HSSHENPRMTTRNL
+317 QSSHKDPRMTTRNL

-339 NSDDVRLAQVNCFFG
+339 DSDDVRLTQVNCFFG
-354 GDTIKTSVKDNVLSF
+354 GDPIETSLEENVLTF
-369 NLSETLPVG
+369 TLDETLPIG

-387 SKTQAGRYYWYST
+387 SNAQSGRYYWYST
-400 PFFVADEK
+400 PFFVADED

>member
-1 MLSNLIGHSVDDDM
+1 MLLNLIRHSVDDDM
-15 KTNTLIQNKVKNRIS
+15 KTNNVIQNRTTSRTRLKI
-30 LNVLSSMLVGVFS
+30 LSSMLAGIFNVLLVS
-43 ALFFGSSFASGA
+43 PSIASGSD
-55 ALYTAANPVSSI
+55 ANPVADATSSTKEQSGNNI
-67 TPNMQD
+67 D
-73 EGGASSKP
+73 
-81 GISIVPNAAILLYHH
+81 SIVSTTPNAAILLYHH

-118 LDAHHTVVPLQDVVS
+118 LDAHHTVVSLQDVVS
-133 AIQHNTTLPE
+133 AIQHNSTLPE
-143 KAVAITFDDGYA
+143 NAVAITFDDGYA
-155 NILSNAHPILADLG
+155 NILDNAHPILADLG
-169 FPYAIFIN
+169 FPYTVFIN

-216 EQEMDERAWLDK
+216 EQVMGERAWLEK

-237 KKIEDKLDVSLK
+237 KKIEDKLDISLK

-264 KLKTEGYIGFGQHS
+264 KLKAEGYIGFGQHS
-278 GAVGPTSNMQAL
+278 GAVGPSSDMQAL

-302 TTLKTKL
+302 ATLKTKL

-317 HSSHENPRMTTRNL
+317 QSSHKDPRMTTRNL

-339 NSDDVRLAQVNCFFG
+339 DSDDVRLTQVNCFFG
-354 GDTIKTSVKDNVLSF
+354 GDPIETSLEENVLTF
-369 NLSETLPVG
+369 TLDETLPVG

-387 SKTQAGRYYWYST
+387 SNAQSGRYYWYST
-400 PFFVADEK
+400 PFFVADEN

>member
-1 MLSNLIGHSVDDDM
+1 MLLNLIRHSVDDDM
-15 KTNTLIQNKVKNRIS
+15 KTNNVIQNRTTSRTRLKI
-30 LNVLSSMLVGVFS
+30 LSSMLAGIFNVLLVS
-43 ALFFGSSFASGA
+43 PSIASGSD
-55 ALYTAANPVSSI
+55 TTPVADATSTTKEQSGSNIDSSLS
-67 TPNMQD
+67 TT
-73 EGGASSKP
+73 
-81 GISIVPNAAILLYHH
+81 PNAAILLYHH

-118 LDAHHTVVPLQDVVS
+118 LDAHHTVVSLQDVVS

-143 KAVAITFDDGYA
+143 NAVAITFDDGYA
-155 NILSNAHPILADLG
+155 NILDNAHPILADLG
-169 FPYAIFIN
+169 FPYTVFIN

-216 EQEMDERAWLDK
+216 EQAMGERAWLEK

-237 KKIEDKLDVSLK
+237 KKIEDKLDISLK

-264 KLKTEGYIGFGQHS
+264 KLKAEGYIGFGQHS
-278 GAVGPTSNMQAL
+278 GAVGPSSDMQAL

-302 TTLKTKL
+302 ATLKTKL

-317 HSSHENPRMTTRNL
+317 QSSHKDPRMTTRNL

-339 NSDDVRLAQVNCFFG
+339 DSDDVRLTQVNCFFG
-354 GDTIKTSVKDNVLSF
+354 GDPIETSLEENVLTF
-369 NLSETLPVG
+369 TLDETLPIG

-387 SKTQAGRYYWYST
+387 SNAQSGRYYWYST
-400 PFFVADEK
+400 PFFVADEN

>member
-1 MLSNLIGHSVDDDM
+1 MLLNLIRHSVDDDM
-15 KTNTLIQNKVKNRIS
+15 KTNNVIQNRTTSRTRLKI
-30 LNVLSSMLVGVFS
+30 LSSMLAGIFNVLLVS
-43 ALFFGSSFASGA
+43 PSIASGSD
-55 ALYTAANPVSSI
+55 ANPVADATSTTKEQSGSNIDSSVS
-67 TPNMQD
+67 TT
-73 EGGASSKP
+73 
-81 GISIVPNAAILLYHH
+81 PNAAILLYHH

-118 LDAHHTVVPLQDVVS
+118 LDAHHTVVSLQDVVS

-143 KAVAITFDDGYA
+143 NAVAITFDDGYA
-155 NILSNAHPILADLG
+155 NILDNAHPILADLG
-169 FPYAIFIN
+169 FPYTVFIN

-216 EQEMDERAWLDK
+216 EQAMGERAWLEK

-237 KKIEDKLDVSLK
+237 KKIEDKLDISLK

-264 KLKTEGYIGFGQHS
+264 KLKAEGYIGFGQHS
-278 GAVGPTSNMQAL
+278 GAVGPSSDMQAL

-302 TTLKTKL
+302 ATLKTKL

-317 HSSHENPRMTTRNL
+317 QSSHKDPRMTARNL

-339 NSDDVRLAQVNCFFG
+339 DSDDVRLTQVNCFFG
-354 GDTIKTSVKDNVLSF
+354 GDPIETSLEENVLTF
-369 NLSETLPVG
+369 TLDETLPVA

-387 SKTQAGRYYWYST
+387 SNAQSGRYYWYST
-400 PFFVADEK
+400 PFFVADEN

>member
-1 MLSNLIGHSVDDDM
+1 M
-15 KTNTLIQNKVKNRIS
+15 KTNNVIQNRMMIRSRLKIFS
-30 LNVLSSMLVGVFS
+30 LTLLGLFNMLLAS
-43 ALFFGSSFASGA
+43 PSFASD
-55 ALYTAANPVSSI
+55 SS
-67 TPNMQD
+67 TR
-73 EGGASSKP
+73 AT
-81 GISIVPNAAILLYHH
+81 PNAAILLYHH

-105 SISPEAFKSHMEY
+105 SISPEAFRSHMEY
-118 LDAHHTVVPLQDVVS
+118 LDKHHTVVSLQDVVE
-133 AIQHNTTLPE
+133 AIQHNKTLPE

-155 NILSNAHPILADLG
+155 NILHNAHPILADLG
-169 FPYAIFIN
+169 FPYTVFIN

-193 IAMHNDGVVFA
+193 IAMHNDGVTFA

-216 EQEMDERAWLDK
+216 EQTMGERAWLKK
-228 VWQNVESAE
+228 VWENVESAE
-237 KKIEDKLDVSLK
+237 KKIEDKLNISLR

-264 KLKTEGYIGFGQHS
+264 KLEAEGYTGFGQHS
-278 GAVGPTSNMQAL
+278 GAVGPFSDMQAL

-302 TTLKTKL
+302 ATLKTKL

-317 HSSHENPRMTTRNL
+317 HSTHENPRMTTRTL

-339 NSDDVRLAQVNCFFG
+339 DSDDVRLTQVNCFFG
-354 GDTIKTSVKDNVLSF
+354 GDTIETDLEGKELSF
-369 NLSETLPVG
+369 TLDKALPVG

-387 SKTQAGRYYWYST
+387 SNTQAGRYYWYST
-400 PFFVADEK
+400 PFFVADES

>member
-1 MLSNLIGHSVDDDM
+1 MLLNLIRHSVDDDM
-15 KTNTLIQNKVKNRIS
+15 KTNNVIQNRTTSRTRLKI
-30 LNVLSSMLVGVFS
+30 LSSMLAGIFNVLLVS
-43 ALFFGSSFASGA
+43 PSIASGSD
-55 ALYTAANPVSSI
+55 ANPVADATSTTKEQSGSNIDSSVS
-67 TPNMQD
+67 TT
-73 EGGASSKP
+73 
-81 GISIVPNAAILLYHH
+81 PNAAILLYHH

-118 LDAHHTVVPLQDVVS
+118 LDAHHTVVSLQDVVS

-143 KAVAITFDDGYA
+143 NAVAITFDDGYA
-155 NILSNAHPILADLG
+155 NILDNAHPILADLG
-169 FPYAIFIN
+169 FPYTVFIN

-216 EQEMDERAWLDK
+216 EQAMGERAWLEK

-237 KKIEDKLDVSLK
+237 KKIEDKLDISLK

-264 KLKTEGYIGFGQHS
+264 KLKAEGYIGFGQHS
-278 GAVGPTSNMQAL
+278 GAVGPSSDMQAL

-302 TTLKTKL
+302 ATLKTKL

-317 HSSHENPRMTTRNL
+317 QSSHKDPRMTTRNL

-339 NSDDVRLAQVNCFFG
+339 DSDDVRLTQVNCFFG
-354 GDTIKTSVKDNVLSF
+354 GDPIETSLEENVLTF
-369 NLSETLPVG
+369 TLDETLPVG

-387 SKTQAGRYYWYST
+387 SNAQSGRYYWYST

>member
-1 MLSNLIGHSVDDDM
+1 MLLNLIRHSVDDDM
-15 KTNTLIQNKVKNRIS
+15 KTNNVIQNRTTSRTRLKI
-30 LNVLSSMLVGVFS
+30 LSSMLAGIFNVLLVS
-43 ALFFGSSFASGA
+43 PSIASSSD
-55 ALYTAANPVSSI
+55 ANPVADATSTTKEQSGSNIDSSVS
-67 TPNMQD
+67 TT
-73 EGGASSKP
+73 
-81 GISIVPNAAILLYHH
+81 PNAAILLYHH

-118 LDAHHTVVPLQDVVS
+118 LDAHHTVVSLQDVVS

-143 KAVAITFDDGYA
+143 NAVAITFDDGYA
-155 NILSNAHPILADLG
+155 NILDNAHPILADLG
-169 FPYAIFIN
+169 FPYTVFIN

-216 EQEMDERAWLDK
+216 EQAMGERAWLEK

-237 KKIEDKLDVSLK
+237 KKIEDKLDISLK

-264 KLKTEGYIGFGQHS
+264 KLKAEGYIGFGQHS
-278 GAVGPTSNMQAL
+278 GAVGPSSDMQAL

-302 TTLKTKL
+302 ATLKTKL

-317 HSSHENPRMTTRNL
+317 QSSHKDPRMTTRNL

-339 NSDDVRLAQVNCFFG
+339 DSDDVRLTQVNCFFG
-354 GDTIKTSVKDNVLSF
+354 GDPIETSLEENVLTF
-369 NLSETLPVG
+369 TLDETLPVG

-387 SKTQAGRYYWYST
+387 SNAQSGRYYWYST
-400 PFFVADEK
+400 PFFVADEN

>member
-1 MLSNLIGHSVDDDM
+1 MLLNLIRHSVDDDM
-15 KTNTLIQNKVKNRIS
+15 KTNNVIQNRTTSRTRLK
-30 LNVLSSMLVGVFS
+30 LLSSMLAGIFNVLLVS
-43 ALFFGSSFASGA
+43 PSIASGSDA
-55 ALYTAANPVSSI
+55 SPVTDATSTTKEQSGSNIDSSLST
-67 TPNMQD
+67 TPN
-73 EGGASSKP
+73 AS
-81 GISIVPNAAILLYHH
+81 ILLYHH

-118 LDAHHTVVPLQDVVS
+118 LDAHHTVVSIQDVVS
-133 AIQHNTTLPE
+133 AIQDNKTLPE

-155 NILSNAHPILADLG
+155 NILHNAHPILADLG
-169 FPYAIFIN
+169 FPYTVFIN

-216 EQEMDERAWLDK
+216 EQTMGERAWLKK
-228 VWQNVESAE
+228 VWENVESAE
-237 KKIEDKLDVSLK
+237 KKIKDKLNISLK

-264 KLKTEGYIGFGQHS
+264 KLEAEGYIGFGQHS
-278 GAVGPTSNMQAL
+278 GAVGPNSDMQAL

-302 TTLKTKL
+302 ATLKTKL

-317 HSSHENPRMTTRNL
+317 HSTHENPRMTTRTL

-339 NSDDVRLAQVNCFFG
+339 DSDDVRLTQVNCFFG
-354 GDTIKTSVKDNVLSF
+354 GDTIETNLEGKVLSF
-369 NLSETLPVG
+369 TLDKALPVG

-387 SKTQAGRYYWYST
+387 SNTQAGRYYWYST
-400 PFFVADEK
+400 PFFVADEN
-408 GNYPD
+408 GYYPD

>member
-1 MLSNLIGHSVDDDM
+1 MLLNLIRHSVDDDM
-15 KTNTLIQNKVKNRIS
+15 KTNNVIQNRTTSRTRLKI
-30 LNVLSSMLVGVFS
+30 LSSMLAGIFNVLLVS
-43 ALFFGSSFASGA
+43 PSIASGSD
-55 ALYTAANPVSSI
+55 ANPVDDATSTTKEQNGSNIDSSLS
-67 TPNMQD
+67 TT
-73 EGGASSKP
+73 
-81 GISIVPNAAILLYHH
+81 PNAAILLYHH

-118 LDAHHTVVPLQDVVS
+118 LDAHHTVVSLQDVVS

-143 KAVAITFDDGYA
+143 NAVAITFDDGYA
-155 NILSNAHPILADLG
+155 NILDNAHPILADLG
-169 FPYAIFIN
+169 FPYTVFIN

-216 EQEMDERAWLDK
+216 EQVMGERAWLEK

-237 KKIEDKLDVSLK
+237 KKIEDKLDISLK

-264 KLKTEGYIGFGQHS
+264 KLKAEGYIGFGQHS
-278 GAVGPTSNMQAL
+278 GAVGPSSDMQAL

-302 TTLKTKL
+302 ATLKTKL

-317 HSSHENPRMTTRNL
+317 QSSHKDPRMTARNL

-339 NSDDVRLAQVNCFFG
+339 DSDDVRLTQVNCFFG
-354 GDTIKTSVKDNVLSF
+354 GDPIETSLEENVLTF
-369 NLSETLPVG
+369 TLDETLPVG

-387 SKTQAGRYYWYST
+387 SNAQSGRYYWYST
-400 PFFVADEK
+400 PFFVADEN

>member
-1 MLSNLIGHSVDDDM
+1 MLLNLIRHSVDDDM
-15 KTNTLIQNKVKNRIS
+15 KTNNVIQNRTTSRTRLKI
-30 LNVLSSMLVGVFS
+30 LSSMLAGIFNVLLVS
-43 ALFFGSSFASGA
+43 PSIASSSD
-55 ALYTAANPVSSI
+55 ANPVADATSTTKEQSGSNIDSSVS
-67 TPNMQD
+67 TT
-73 EGGASSKP
+73 
-81 GISIVPNAAILLYHH
+81 PNAAILLYHH

-118 LDAHHTVVPLQDVVS
+118 LDAHHTVVSLQDVVS

-143 KAVAITFDDGYA
+143 NAVAITFDDGYA
-155 NILSNAHPILADLG
+155 NILDNAHPILADLG
-169 FPYAIFIN
+169 FPYTVFIN

-216 EQEMDERAWLDK
+216 EQVMGERAWLEK

-237 KKIEDKLDVSLK
+237 KKIEDKLDISLK

-264 KLKTEGYIGFGQHS
+264 KLKAEGYIGFGQHS
-278 GAVGPTSNMQAL
+278 GAVGPSSDMQAL

-302 TTLKTKL
+302 ATLKTKL

-317 HSSHENPRMTTRNL
+317 QSSHKDPRMTARNL

-339 NSDDVRLAQVNCFFG
+339 DSDDVRLTQVNCFFG
-354 GDTIKTSVKDNVLSF
+354 GDPIETSLEENVLTF
-369 NLSETLPVG
+369 TLDETLPVG

-387 SKTQAGRYYWYST
+387 SNAQSGRYYWYST
-400 PFFVADEK
+400 PFFVADEN

>member
-1 MLSNLIGHSVDDDM
+1 MLLNLIRHSVDDDM
-15 KTNTLIQNKVKNRIS
+15 KTNNVIQNRTTSRTRLKI
-30 LNVLSSMLVGVFS
+30 LSSMLAGIFNVLLVS
-43 ALFFGSSFASGA
+43 PSIASGSDA
-55 ALYTAANPVSSI
+55 TPVADATSTTKEQSGSNIDSSLS
-67 TPNMQD
+67 TT
-73 EGGASSKP
+73 
-81 GISIVPNAAILLYHH
+81 PNAAILLYHH

-118 LDAHHTVVPLQDVVS
+118 LDAHHTVVSLQDVVS

-143 KAVAITFDDGYA
+143 NAVAITFDDGYA
-155 NILSNAHPILADLG
+155 NILDNAHPILADLG
-169 FPYAIFIN
+169 FPYTVFIN

-216 EQEMDERAWLDK
+216 EQAMGERAWLEK

-237 KKIEDKLDVSLK
+237 KKIEDKLDISLK

-264 KLKTEGYIGFGQHS
+264 KLKAEGYIGFGQHS
-278 GAVGPTSNMQAL
+278 GAVGPSSDMQAL

-302 TTLKTKL
+302 ATLKTKL

-317 HSSHENPRMTTRNL
+317 QSSHKDPRMTARNL

-339 NSDDVRLAQVNCFFG
+339 DSDDVRLTQVNCFFG
-354 GDTIKTSVKDNVLSF
+354 GDPIETSLEENVLTF
-369 NLSETLPVG
+369 TLDETLPIG

-387 SKTQAGRYYWYST
+387 SNAQSGRYYWYST
-400 PFFVADEK
+400 PFFVADEN

>member
-1 MLSNLIGHSVDDDM
+1 MLMRLIWHSVDDDM
-15 KTNTLIQNKVKNRIS
+15 KTNNVIQNRAMNRAR
-30 LNVLSSMLVGVFS
+30 LKALTAMFLAVFS
-43 ALFFGSSFASGA
+43 VVLVAPSLAAGSA
-55 ALYTAANPVSSI
+55 ADATSNTKEQSQDNIKAKVS
-67 TPNMQD
+67 TT
-73 EGGASSKP
+73 
-81 GISIVPNAAILLYHH
+81 PNAAILLYHH

-118 LDAHHTVVPLQDVVS
+118 LDAHHTVVSLQDVVS

-143 KAVAITFDDGYA
+143 NAVAITFDDGYA
-155 NILSNAHPILADLG
+155 NILDNAHPILADLG
-169 FPYAIFIN
+169 FPYTVFIN

-216 EQEMDERAWLDK
+216 EQAMGERAWLEK

-237 KKIEDKLDVSLK
+237 KKIEDKLDISLK

-264 KLKTEGYIGFGQHS
+264 KLKAEGYIGFGQHS
-278 GAVGPTSNMQAL
+278 GAVGPSSDMQAL

-302 TTLKTKL
+302 ATLKTKL

-317 HSSHENPRMTTRNL
+317 QSSHKDPRMTARNL

-339 NSDDVRLAQVNCFFG
+339 DSDDVRLTQVNCFFG
-354 GDTIKTSVKDNVLSF
+354 GDPIETSLEENVLTF
-369 NLSETLPVG
+369 TLDETLPVG

-387 SKTQAGRYYWYST
+387 SNAQSGRYYWYST
-400 PFFVADEK
+400 PFFVADEN